1 MLISKIFSYN
11 RFYLSSSAKI
21 RINIE
26 CCVKA
31 VANSVFLLR
40 VILRGVRRSFE
51 QTKLLALSFGT
62 FCFIHYLCLD
72 KKKCLLS
79 AKLSLRSGIKI
90 LYMINERTNEQL
102 DLAWQFVERTGVNV
116 FLTGKAGTGKTTF
129 LRRLK
134 ERSPKRM
141 VVVAPTGVAAIN
153 AGGVTIHSF
162 FQFPL
167 APYIPGGSFN
177 TKDEKFRFSKE
188 KKNIIR
194 TLDLLVIDEISM
206 VRADLLDQIDAVL
219 RLHKDRHRPFGGVQL
234 LMIGDLSQLA
244 PVVKDS
250 EWTLLREYYRTPYF
264 FGSHALQQTQ
274 HVTIELTHIYR
285 QTDHAFIHIL
295 NEVRENRL
303 TPENLARLNSRVAAS
318 GKIKDESGK
327 SVNEGS
333 HPEDNCRLSSL
344 NFSLDEGTIRL
355 TTHNATANRY
365 NEECMD
371 ALKGVRFTFRADV
384 TGTFPESSYPAE
396 EKLVLKKGCQVM
408 FLKNDSQ
415 GSRYYNG
422 KLGIVSAIDAEHI
435 RVRGIDDGEEIEVEP
450 DVWTNARYVIDKET
464 KEIREEIEGEFR
476 QYPLRLAWAITV
488 HKSQGLTFDRAVLDV
503 NASFASGQVYVAL
516 SRCRTLEGLVLT
528 APLLPSSVRTDAV
541 VTDYMN
547 VELEQ
552 AQHTA
557 GHLTTFERDYY
568 LAMLTELFSFKT
580 LEADFHRMLRLID
593 EHLYKVYPLLLK
605 EYKQSDER
613 LAGEVTAVSATFYR
627 QYVAL
632 VMESADYT
640 SDSHLAERIRKAAV
654 YFRDKLNDL
663 IRPLVERAALDSD
676 NREVKERLT
685 EATYNLKQSFA
696 QKIHLL
702 TRVVDN
708 GFSVSAYLKD
718 KAIGLLSADTT
729 TKRERKRGKVDEKI
743 DVDRNADIR
752 HPRLF
757 HKLRAWRSKRAD
769 ELGRPVYG
777 VLTQKALI
785 GIVNELP
792 TSGRELLRM
801 PGFGKKSLEMFG
813 REILAIVEDYI
824 ENDLSP
830 IP

>member
-1 MLISKIFSYN
+1 MEKE
-11 RFYLSSSAKI
+11 SS
-21 RINIE
+21 
-26 CCVKA
+26 
-31 VANSVFLLR
+31 
-40 VILRGVRRSFE
+40 
-51 QTKLLALSFGT
+51 
-62 FCFIHYLCLD
+62 
-72 KKKCLLS
+72 
-79 AKLSLRSGIKI
+79 
-90 LYMINERTNEQL
+90 NEQL

-177 TKDEKFRFSKE
+177 AKDEKYRFSKE

-244 PVVKDS
+244 PVVKDG
-250 EWTLLREYYRTPYF
+250 EWSLLREYYHTPYF

-274 HVTIELTHIYR
+274 HVTIELTHVYR
-285 QTDHAFIHIL
+285 QTDRTFIDIL

-303 TPENLARLNSRVAAS
+303 TSESLARLNSRVDN
-318 GKIKDESGK
+318 GQLLTDG
-327 SVNEGS
+327 
-333 HPEDNCRLSSL
+333 HPEASSQ
-344 NFSLDEGTIRL
+344 FVDGTIRL

-365 NEECMD
+365 NEERMD
-371 ALKGVRFTFRADV
+371 ALKGVRFSFRADV

-422 KLGIVSAIDAEHI
+422 KLGIVSAIDAERI
-435 RVRGIDDGEEIEVEP
+435 CVRGIDDGEEIVVEP
-450 DVWTNARYVIDKET
+450 DVWTNARYVIDKDT

-503 NASFASGQVYVAL
+503 NAAFAAGQVYVAL
-516 SRCRTLEGLVLT
+516 SRCRSLEGLVLT
-528 APLLPSSVRTDAV
+528 APLSLSSVKTDAL

-557 GHLTTFERDYY
+557 GHLNALERDYY
-568 LAMLTELFSFKT
+568 LAMLTELFSFRT
-580 LEADFHRMLRLID
+580 LETDFHRMLRLID

-605 EYKQSDER
+605 EYKRADER
-613 LAGEVTAVSATFYR
+613 MAKEITAVSATFYR
-627 QYVAL
+627 QYAAL

-640 SDSHLAERIRKAAV
+640 ADKLLSERIHKAAG
-654 YFRDKLNDL
+654 YFLERLDDFMT
-663 IRPLVERAALDSD
+663 PLMERAALDSD
-676 NREVKERLT
+676 NKEVKERLT
-685 EATYNLKQSFA
+685 EAAYNLKQSFA
-696 QKIHLL
+696 QKRHLL
-702 TRVVDN
+702 ARVVEN
-708 GFSVSAYLKD
+708 GFNVSTYLKD
-718 KAIGLLSADTT
+718 KAVGLLNADQPA
-729 TKRERKRGKVDEKI
+729 KRERKKSAVPEKI
-743 DVDRNADIR
+743 EVDRNADIR

-757 HKLRAWRSKRAD
+757 LKLRAWRSERAD

-785 GIVNELP
+785 GITNELP

-813 REILAIVEDYI
+813 KEILAIVQEYI
-824 ENDLSP
+824 DDKVLL
-830 IP
+830 

>member
-1 MLISKIFSYN
+1 MK
-11 RFYLSSSAKI
+11 K
-21 RINIE
+21 
-26 CCVKA
+26 
-31 VANSVFLLR
+31 
-40 VILRGVRRSFE
+40 E
-51 QTKLLALSFGT
+51 Q
-62 FCFIHYLCLD
+62 
-72 KKKCLLS
+72 
-79 AKLSLRSGIKI
+79 
-90 LYMINERTNEQL
+90 ENEQL
-102 DLAWQFVERTGVNV
+102 ALAWQFVERTGVNV

-177 TKDEKFRFSKE
+177 TKDEKYRFSKE

-244 PVVKDS
+244 PVVKEG
-250 EWTLLREYYRTPYF
+250 EWALLREYYRTPYF

-274 HVTIELTHIYR
+274 HVTIELTHVYR
-285 QTDHAFIHIL
+285 QTDYTFIDIL

-303 TPENLARLNSRVAAS
+303 TAESLARLNSRV
-318 GKIKDESGK
+318 
-327 SVNEGS
+327 
-333 HPEDNCRLSSL
+333 DNRQQTEADSQFSIL
-344 NFSLDEGTIRL
+344 NSQFGDGTIRL

-365 NEECMD
+365 NEERMD
-371 ALKGVRFTFRADV
+371 ALKSIRFTFRADV
-384 TGTFPESSYPAE
+384 SGIFPESSYPAE

-422 KLGIVSAIDAEHI
+422 KLGIISHVDANTI
-435 RVRGIDDGEEIEVEP
+435 RVRGIDDGVEIEVEP

-464 KEIREEIEGEFR
+464 REIREEIEGEFR

-503 NASFASGQVYVAL
+503 NAAFAAGQVYVAL
-516 SRCRTLEGLVLT
+516 SRCRSLEGLVLT
-528 APLLPSSVRTDAV
+528 APLSPSSVRTDAV

-547 VELEQ
+547 VELAQ

-557 GHLTTFERDYY
+557 SHLTTLERDYY
-568 LAMLTELFSFKT
+568 LAMLTELFHFNT
-580 LEADFHRMLRLID
+580 LAADFHRMLRLID

-605 EYKQSDER
+605 EYKKADER
-613 LAGEVTAVSATFYR
+613 MAKEVTAVSDTFYR
-627 QYVAL
+627 QYATL
-632 VMESADYT
+632 VMESAHYATDKL
-640 SDSHLAERIRKAAV
+640 LAERIHKAAT
-654 YFRDKLNDL
+654 YFLERLDELLHPL
-663 IRPLVERAALDSD
+663 IERAALDSD
-676 NREVKERLT
+676 NREIKERLT
-685 EATYNLKQSFA
+685 EATYNLRQSFA
-696 QKIHLL
+696 QKRHLL
-702 TRVVDN
+702 ARVVEN

-718 KAIGLLSADTT
+718 KAIGLLNADQPS
-729 TKRERKRGKVDEKI
+729 KRERKKSVSPEKI
-743 DVDRNADIR
+743 EVDRNADIR

-757 HKLRAWRSKRAD
+757 HKLRAWRSARAD

-777 VLTQKALI
+777 VLTQKTLI

-792 TSGRELLRM
+792 TTGRDLLRM

-813 REILAIVEDYI
+813 HEILAIVEGYI
-824 ENDLSP
+824 EDGVE
-830 IP
+830 

>member
-1 MLISKIFSYN
+1 MKKVFEGME
-11 RFYLSSSAKI
+11 R
-21 RINIE
+21 E
-26 CCVKA
+26 
-31 VANSVFLLR
+31 NS
-40 VILRGVRRSFE
+40 
-51 QTKLLALSFGT
+51 
-62 FCFIHYLCLD
+62 
-72 KKKCLLS
+72 
-79 AKLSLRSGIKI
+79 
-90 LYMINERTNEQL
+90 NEHL
-102 DLAWQFVERTGVNV
+102 DLAWQLVERTGVNV

-177 TKDEKFRFSKE
+177 TKDEKYRFSKE

-244 PVVKDS
+244 PVVKEG
-250 EWTLLREYYRTPYF
+250 EWALLREYYRTPYF

-274 HVTIELTHIYR
+274 HVTIELTHVYR
-285 QTDHAFIHIL
+285 QTDHTFINIL

-303 TPENLARLNSRVAAS
+303 TPESLALLNSRVV
-318 GKIKDESGK
+318 ESGK
-327 SVNEGS
+327 MMAEGS
-333 HPEDNCRLSSL
+333 HPEDNCHLSSL
-344 NFSLDEGTIRL
+344 NFPLDSDGVIRL

-365 NEECMD
+365 NEERMD
-371 ALKGVRFTFRADV
+371 ALKGVRFSFRAQV
-384 TGTFPESSYPAE
+384 SGTFPESSYPAE

-422 KLGIVSAIDAEHI
+422 KLGIVSAVDAESI
-435 RVRGIDDGEEIEVEP
+435 CVRGIDDGEEIEVEP

-503 NASFASGQVYVAL
+503 NAAFAAGQVYVAL
-516 SRCRTLEGLVLT
+516 SRCRSLEGLVLT
-528 APLLPSSVRTDAV
+528 APLSPTSVKTDAL

-552 AQHTA
+552 ARHTA
-557 GHLTTFERDYY
+557 GHLPVLERDYY
-568 LAMLTELFSFKT
+568 LMMLTELFSFKT
-580 LEADFHRMLRLID
+580 LETDFHRMLRLID

-605 EYKQSDER
+605 MYKQADER
-613 LAGEVTAVSATFYR
+613 WGKEVASVAATFYR
-627 QYVAL
+627 QYTSL
-632 VMESADYT
+632 VMESADYAT
-640 SDSHLAERIRKAAV
+640 DPLLAERIHKAAT
-654 YFRDKLNDL
+654 YFVEKLDEL
-663 IRPLVERAALDSD
+663 LRPLIEYASLDSD

-685 EATYNLKQSFA
+685 EASYNFKQSFG
-696 QKIHLL
+696 QKHHLL
-702 TRVVDN
+702 TRVVAN
-708 GFSVSAYLKD
+708 GFNVATYLKD
-718 KAIGLLSADTT
+718 KAMGLLGADQA
-729 TKRERKRGKVDEKI
+729 TKRERTKSKAQEKI
-743 DVDRNADIR
+743 EVDRNADIR

-757 HKLRAWRSKRAD
+757 YKLRAWRNERAE
-769 ELGRPVYG
+769 ELGRPAYG

-785 GIVNELP
+785 GITNELP

-813 REILAIVEDYI
+813 KEILAIVQGYI
-824 ENDLSP
+824 DDGMEP
-830 IP
+830 

>member
-1 MLISKIFSYN
+1 MFFMSK
-11 RFYLSSSAKI
+11 AK
-21 RINIE
+21 
-26 CCVKA
+26 
-31 VANSVFLLR
+31 
-40 VILRGVRRSFE
+40 
-51 QTKLLALSFGT
+51 
-62 FCFIHYLCLD
+62 
-72 KKKCLLS
+72 
-79 AKLSLRSGIKI
+79 
-90 LYMINERTNEQL
+90 EREEGNAPL

-167 APYIPGGSFN
+167 APYIPGGAFN
-177 TKDEKFRFSKE
+177 AKDEKYRFSKE

-244 PVVKDS
+244 PVVKEN
-250 EWTLLREYYRTPYF
+250 EWTLLREYYHTPYF

-274 HVTIELTHIYR
+274 HVTIELTHVYR
-285 QTDHAFIHIL
+285 QTDHTFINIL

-303 TPENLARLNSRVAAS
+303 TSESLARLNSRV
-318 GKIKDESGK
+318 
-327 SVNEGS
+327 
-333 HPEDNCRLSSL
+333 DNRQQTEADSQ
-344 NFSLDEGTIRL
+344 FSIFNSQFGDGTIRL
-355 TTHNATANRY
+355 TTHNVTANRY
-365 NEECMD
+365 NEERMD
-371 ALKGVRFTFRADV
+371 ALKGVRFSFRAEV
-384 TGTFPESSYPAE
+384 SGNFPESSYPAE

-408 FLKNDSQ
+408 FLKNDAQ

-422 KLGIVSAIDAEHI
+422 KLGIVSAIDAERI
-435 RVRGIDDGEEIEVEP
+435 CVRGIDDGVEIEVEP

-503 NASFASGQVYVAL
+503 NAAFASGQVYVAL
-516 SRCRTLEGLVLT
+516 SRCRSLEGLVLT
-528 APLLPSSVRTDAV
+528 APLLAQSVKTDAL

-547 VELEQ
+547 MELEQ

-557 GHLTTFERDYY
+557 GHLTTLERDYY
-568 LAMLTELFSFKT
+568 LAMLTELFNFKT
-580 LEADFHRMLRLID
+580 LETDFRRMLRLID

-605 EYKQSDER
+605 EYKQADER
-613 LAGEVTAVSATFYR
+613 MAKEITAISVTFYR
-627 QYVAL
+627 QYSAL
-632 VMESADYT
+632 VLESTDYA
-640 SDSHLAERIRKAAV
+640 SDPLLAERIHKAAS
-654 YFRDKLNDL
+654 YFLERLDEFMA
-663 IRPLVERAALDSD
+663 PLTERASLDSD
-676 NREVKERLT
+676 NREVKERLA
-685 EATYNLKQSFA
+685 EATFNLKQSFT
-696 QKIHLL
+696 QKRYLL
-702 TRVVDN
+702 TRVVKN
-708 GFSVSAYLKD
+708 GFSVSTYLKD
-718 KAIGLLSADTT
+718 KAVGLLNAELPA
-729 TKRERKRGKVDEKI
+729 KKERKKGAASEKVE
-743 DVDRNADIR
+743 VDRHADIR

-757 HKLRAWRSKRAD
+757 HKLRVWRNMRAE
-769 ELGRPVYG
+769 ELGRPAYG

-785 GIVNELP
+785 GITNELP

-813 REILAIVEDYI
+813 REILAIVDEYI
-824 ENDLSP
+824 EDGMQP
-830 IP
+830 

>member
-1 MLISKIFSYN
+1 MGQDII
-11 RFYLSSSAKI
+11 
-21 RINIE
+21 
-26 CCVKA
+26 
-31 VANSVFLLR
+31 
-40 VILRGVRRSFE
+40 
-51 QTKLLALSFGT
+51 
-62 FCFIHYLCLD
+62 
-72 KKKCLLS
+72 
-79 AKLSLRSGIKI
+79 
-90 LYMINERTNEQL
+90 NEQL

-177 TKDEKFRFSKE
+177 TKDEKYRFSKE

-219 RLHKDRHRPFGGVQL
+219 RLHKDRHRPFGGGPL
-234 LMIGDLSQLA
+234 LMIGDLRQLA

-250 EWTLLREYYRTPYF
+250 EWSLLREYYHTPYF

-274 HVTIELTHIYR
+274 HVTIELTHVYR
-285 QTDHAFIHIL
+285 QTDRTFIDIL

-303 TPENLARLNSRVAAS
+303 TSESLVRLNSRVAYGQQTGTNS
-318 GKIKDESGK
+318 EIRNQK
-327 SVNEGS
+327 SEIIEGV
-333 HPEDNCRLSSL
+333 
-344 NFSLDEGTIRL
+344 IRL

-365 NEECMD
+365 NEERMD
-371 ALKGVRFTFRADV
+371 ALKGVRFSFRADV

-422 KLGIVSAIDAEHI
+422 KLGVVSAIDAERI
-435 RVRGIDDGEEIEVEP
+435 CVRGIDDGEEIVVEP

-503 NASFASGQVYVAL
+503 NAAFAAGQVYVAL
-516 SRCRTLEGLVLT
+516 SRCRSLEGLVLT
-528 APLLPSSVRTDAV
+528 APLSLSSVKTDAL

-557 GHLTTFERDYY
+557 GHLTALERDYY
-568 LAMLTELFSFKT
+568 LMMLTELFNFKT

-605 EYKQSDER
+605 EYKRADER
-613 LAGEVTAVSATFYR
+613 MTKEITAVSAVFYR
-627 QYVAL
+627 QYAAL
-632 VMESADYT
+632 VMESPDYAADRL
-640 SDSHLAERIRKAAV
+640 LAERIHKAAS
-654 YFRDKLNDL
+654 YFLERLDDFMG
-663 IRPLVERAALDSD
+663 PLMERAALDSD
-676 NREVKERLT
+676 NKEVKERLT
-685 EATYNLKQSFA
+685 EAAYNLKQSFA
-696 QKIHLL
+696 QKRHLL
-702 TRVVDN
+702 ARVVEN
-708 GFSVSAYLKD
+708 GFNVSTYLKD
-718 KAIGLLSADTT
+718 KAVGLLNADQPA
-729 TKRERKRGKVDEKI
+729 KRERKKGTVPEKI
-743 DVDRNADIR
+743 EVDRNADIR

-757 HKLRAWRSKRAD
+757 HKLRAWRSERAE

-785 GIVNELP
+785 GIANELP
-792 TSGRELLRM
+792 TSDRELLRM

-813 REILAIVEDYI
+813 REILAIVREYL
-824 ENDLSP
+824 EN
-830 IP
+830 

>member
-1 MLISKIFSYN
+1 MK
-11 RFYLSSSAKI
+11 K
-21 RINIE
+21 
-26 CCVKA
+26 
-31 VANSVFLLR
+31 
-40 VILRGVRRSFE
+40 E
-51 QTKLLALSFGT
+51 Q
-62 FCFIHYLCLD
+62 
-72 KKKCLLS
+72 
-79 AKLSLRSGIKI
+79 
-90 LYMINERTNEQL
+90 ENEQL
-102 DLAWQFVERTGVNV
+102 ALAWQFVERTGVNV

-177 TKDEKFRFSKE
+177 AKDEKFRFSKE

-244 PVVKDS
+244 PVVKES
-250 EWTLLREYYRTPYF
+250 EWALLREYYRTPYF
-264 FGSHALQQTQ
+264 FGSHALQQTR
-274 HVTIELTHIYR
+274 HVTIELTHVYR
-285 QTDHAFIHIL
+285 QTDRAFIDIL

-303 TPENLARLNSRVAAS
+303 MAESLARLNSRVI
-318 GKIKDESGK
+318 G
-327 SVNEGS
+327 EGS
-333 HPEDNCRLSSL
+333 YGGRNNSEFKIQNSELA
-344 NFSLDEGTIRL
+344 EGTIRL

-365 NEECMD
+365 NEERMD
-371 ALKGVRFTFRADV
+371 ALKSIRFTFRADV
-384 TGTFPESSYPAE
+384 SGIFPESSYPAE

-422 KLGIVSAIDAEHI
+422 KLGIISHVDANTI
-435 RVRGIDDGEEIEVEP
+435 RVRGIDDGVEIEVEP

-503 NASFASGQVYVAL
+503 NAAFAAGQVYVAL
-516 SRCRTLEGLVLT
+516 SRCRSLEGLVLT
-528 APLLPSSVRTDAV
+528 APLSPSSVRTDAV

-547 VELEQ
+547 VELAQ

-557 GHLTTFERDYY
+557 SHLTTLERDYY
-568 LAMLTELFSFKT
+568 LAMLTELFHFNT
-580 LEADFHRMLRLID
+580 LAADFHRMLRLID

-605 EYKQSDER
+605 EYKKADER
-613 LAGEVTAVSATFYR
+613 MAKEVTAVSDTFYR
-627 QYVAL
+627 QYATL
-632 VMESADYT
+632 VMESAHYATDKL
-640 SDSHLAERIRKAAV
+640 LAERIHKAAT
-654 YFRDKLNDL
+654 YFLERLDELL
-663 IRPLVERAALDSD
+663 RPLIERAALDSD
-676 NREVKERLT
+676 NREIKERLT
-685 EATYNLKQSFA
+685 EATYNLRQSFA
-696 QKIHLL
+696 QKRHLL
-702 TRVVDN
+702 ARVVEN

-718 KAIGLLSADTT
+718 KAIGLLNADQPS
-729 TKRERKRGKVDEKI
+729 KRERKKSVSPEKI
-743 DVDRNADIR
+743 EVDRNADIR

-757 HKLRAWRSKRAD
+757 HKLRAWRSARAD

-777 VLTQKALI
+777 VLTQKTLI

-792 TSGRELLRM
+792 TTGRDLLRM

-813 REILAIVEDYI
+813 HEILAIVEGYI
-824 ENDLSP
+824 EDGVE
-830 IP
+830 

>member
-1 MLISKIFSYN
+1 MK
-11 RFYLSSSAKI
+11 K
-21 RINIE
+21 
-26 CCVKA
+26 
-31 VANSVFLLR
+31 
-40 VILRGVRRSFE
+40 E
-51 QTKLLALSFGT
+51 QS
-62 FCFIHYLCLD
+62 
-72 KKKCLLS
+72 
-79 AKLSLRSGIKI
+79 
-90 LYMINERTNEQL
+90 NEQL
-102 DLAWQFVERTGVNV
+102 DLAWQLVERTGVNV

-177 TKDEKFRFSKE
+177 TKDEKYRFSKE

-244 PVVKDS
+244 PVVKEG
-250 EWTLLREYYRTPYF
+250 EWVLLREYYRTPYF

-274 HVTIELTHIYR
+274 HVTIELTHVYR
-285 QTDHAFIHIL
+285 QTDHTFINIL

-303 TPENLARLNSRVAAS
+303 TSESLARLNSRV
-318 GKIKDESGK
+318 
-327 SVNEGS
+327 
-333 HPEDNCRLSSL
+333 DNRQQTEADSQ
-344 NFSLDEGTIRL
+344 FSIFNSQFGDGTIRL

-365 NEECMD
+365 NEERMD
-371 ALKGVRFTFRADV
+371 ALKGVRFSFKAQV
-384 TGTFPESSYPAE
+384 SGTFPESSYPAE

-422 KLGIVSAIDAEHI
+422 KLGIVSAIDAERI
-435 RVRGIDDGEEIEVEP
+435 CVCGIDDGVEIEVEP

-503 NASFASGQVYVAL
+503 NAAFAAGQVYVAL
-516 SRCRTLEGLVLT
+516 SRCRSLEGLVLT
-528 APLLPSSVRTDAV
+528 APLSLSSVKTDAL

-557 GHLTTFERDYY
+557 GHLPVLERDYY
-568 LAMLTELFSFKT
+568 LMMLTELFSFKT
-580 LEADFHRMLRLID
+580 LETDFHRMLRLID

-605 EYKQSDER
+605 MYKQADER
-613 LAGEVTAVSATFYR
+613 MGKEIASVAATFYR
-627 QYVAL
+627 QYTSL
-632 VMESADYT
+632 VIESTDYAT
-640 SDSHLAERIRKAAV
+640 DPLLAERIHKAAA
-654 YFRDKLNDL
+654 YFVEKLDEL
-663 IRPLVERAALDSD
+663 LRPLIEYAALDSD

-685 EATYNLKQSFA
+685 EASYNFKQSFA
-696 QKIHLL
+696 QKHHLL
-702 TRVVDN
+702 TRVVAN
-708 GFSVSAYLKD
+708 GFNVSTYLKD
-718 KAIGLLSADTT
+718 KAMGLLGADQA
-729 TKRERKRGKVDEKI
+729 TKRERTKSKAQEKI
-743 DVDRNADIR
+743 EVDRNADIR

-757 HKLRAWRSKRAD
+757 HKLRAWRNERAE
-769 ELGRPVYG
+769 ELGRPAYG

-785 GIVNELP
+785 GITNELP
-792 TSGRELLRM
+792 ISGRELLRM

-813 REILAIVEDYI
+813 REILAIVQEYLD
-824 ENDLSP
+824 DGMQP
-830 IP
+830 

>member
-1 MLISKIFSYN
+1 MGRKFTYMN
-11 RFYLSSSAKI
+11 
-21 RINIE
+21 N
-26 CCVKA
+26 
-31 VANSVFLLR
+31 
-40 VILRGVRRSFE
+40 E
-51 QTKLLALSFGT
+51 Q
-62 FCFIHYLCLD
+62 
-72 KKKCLLS
+72 
-79 AKLSLRSGIKI
+79 
-90 LYMINERTNEQL
+90 TNEQL
-102 DLAWQFVERTGVNV
+102 DLAWQFIERTGVNV

-177 TKDEKFRFSKE
+177 AKDEKYRFSKE

-244 PVVKDS
+244 PVVKES
-250 EWTLLREYYRTPYF
+250 EWALLREYYRTPYF

-274 HVTIELTHIYR
+274 HVTIELTHVYR
-285 QTDHAFIHIL
+285 QTDHTFINIL

-303 TPENLARLNSRVAAS
+303 TAESLARLNSRVVNTTS
-318 GKIKDESGK
+318 CES
-327 SVNEGS
+327 VILNECEGS
-333 HPEDNCRLSSL
+333 RNGLREILRCAQNDTIG
-344 NFSLDEGTIRL
+344 EGADGVIRL

-365 NEECMD
+365 NEERMD
-371 ALKGVRFTFRADV
+371 ALKSIRFSFRADV
-384 TGTFPESSYPAE
+384 SGTFPESSYPAE
-396 EKLVLKKGCQVM
+396 ETLVLKKGCQVM

-422 KLGIVSAIDAEHI
+422 KLGIVSYVDGKSI
-435 RVRGIDDGEEIEVEP
+435 RVCGLDDGEEIEVEP

-476 QYPLRLAWAITV
+476 QFPLRLAWAITV
-488 HKSQGLTFDRAVLDV
+488 HKSQGLTFDRAVVDI
-503 NASFASGQVYVAL
+503 NAAFASGQVYVAL
-516 SRCRTLEGLVLT
+516 SRCRSLEGLVLT
-528 APLLPSSVRTDAV
+528 APLSLSSVKTDAV

-557 GHLTTFERDYY
+557 SHLTMLERDYY
-568 LAMLTELFSFKT
+568 LAMLTELFSFKA
-580 LEADFHRMLRLID
+580 LEVDFHRMLRLID

-605 EYKQSDER
+605 EYKQTDER
-613 LAGEVTAVSATFYR
+613 LAKEITAVAANFYR
-627 QYVAL
+627 QYATL
-632 VMESADYT
+632 VMESADYAT
-640 SDSHLAERIRKAAV
+640 NPHLAERIHKAAT
-654 YFRDKLNDL
+654 YFLERLDEL
-663 IRPLVERAALDSD
+663 IQSLAERAALDSD
-676 NREVKERLT
+676 NKEVKERLT
-685 EATYNLKQSFA
+685 EAAYNFKQSFL
-696 QKIHLL
+696 QKRHLL
-702 TRVVDN
+702 SRVVEN
-708 GFSVSAYLKD
+708 GFSVSTYLKD
-718 KAIGLLSADTT
+718 KAIGTLNADAPA
-729 TKRERKRGKVDEKI
+729 KRERAKSKAAEKI
-743 DVDRNADIR
+743 EVSRDADIR

-757 HKLRAWRSKRAD
+757 HKLRAWRSARAD

-813 REILAIVEDYI
+813 REILAIVEEYMADAK
-824 ENDLSP
+824 
-830 IP
+830 

>member
-1 MLISKIFSYN
+1 MSW
-11 RFYLSSSAKI
+11 
-21 RINIE
+21 
-26 CCVKA
+26 
-31 VANSVFLLR
+31 
-40 VILRGVRRSFE
+40 G
-51 QTKLLALSFGT
+51 
-62 FCFIHYLCLD
+62 LD
-72 KKKCLLS
+72 
-79 AKLSLRSGIKI
+79 
-90 LYMINERTNEQL
+90 NEPL

-177 TKDEKFRFSKE
+177 AKDEKYRFSKE

-244 PVVKDS
+244 PVVKES
-250 EWTLLREYYRTPYF
+250 EWALLREYYRTPYF

-274 HVTIELTHIYR
+274 HVTIELTHVYR
-285 QTDHAFIHIL
+285 QSDQAFINIL

-303 TPENLARLNSRVAAS
+303 TPESLARLNSRVAYGQQAGTNS
-318 GKIKDESGK
+318 EIRNQNSEII
-327 SVNEGS
+327 EGV
-333 HPEDNCRLSSL
+333 
-344 NFSLDEGTIRL
+344 IRL

-365 NEECMD
+365 NEERMD
-371 ALKGVRFTFRADV
+371 ALKGIRFSFRAEV

-422 KLGIVSAIDAEHI
+422 KLGIVSAIDAQRI
-435 RVRGIDDGEEIEVEP
+435 CVRGIDDGEEIVVEP
-450 DVWTNARYVIDKET
+450 DVWTNARYVIDRET

-503 NASFASGQVYVAL
+503 NAAFAAGQVYVAL
-516 SRCRTLEGLVLT
+516 SRCRSLEGLVLT
-528 APLLPSSVRTDAV
+528 APLSLSSVKTDAL

-557 GHLTTFERDYY
+557 GHLTALERDYY
-568 LAMLTELFSFKT
+568 LAMLTELFNFKT
-580 LEADFHRMLRLID
+580 LETDFHRMLRLID

-605 EYKQSDER
+605 EYKLADER
-613 LAGEVTAVSATFYR
+613 MAKEITAVSAAFYR
-627 QYVAL
+627 QYAAL
-632 VMESADYT
+632 VMESADYAA
-640 SDSHLAERIRKAAV
+640 DKLLAGRIHKAAS
-654 YFRDKLNDL
+654 YFLERLDDL
-663 IRPLVERAALDSD
+663 MRPLMERAALDSD
-676 NREVKERLT
+676 NKEVKERLA
-685 EATYNLKQSFA
+685 EAAYNLKQSFG
-696 QKIHLL
+696 QKRHLL
-702 TRVVDN
+702 ARVVEN
-708 GFSVSAYLKD
+708 GFNVSAYLKD
-718 KAIGLLSADTT
+718 KAMGLLSTDQLV
-729 TKRERKRGKVDEKI
+729 KRERKKSAVPEKI
-743 DVDRNADIR
+743 EVDRNADIR

-757 HKLRAWRSKRAD
+757 HKLRAWRSERAD

-785 GIVNELP
+785 GIANELP

-813 REILAIVEDYI
+813 REILAIVQEYL
-824 ENDLSP
+824 EN
-830 IP
+830 

>member
-1 MLISKIFSYN
+1 MKKGQEN
-11 RFYLSSSAKI
+11 
-21 RINIE
+21 E
-26 CCVKA
+26 P
-31 VANSVFLLR
+31 
-40 VILRGVRRSFE
+40 
-51 QTKLLALSFGT
+51 LA
-62 FCFIHYLCLD
+62 
-72 KKKCLLS
+72 
-79 AKLSLRSGIKI
+79 
-90 LYMINERTNEQL
+90 
-102 DLAWQFVERTGVNV
+102 LAWQFVERTGVNV

-129 LRRLK
+129 LRQLK

-177 TKDEKFRFSKE
+177 AKDEKFRFSKE
-188 KKNIIR
+188 KKNILR
-194 TLDLLVIDEISM
+194 TIDLLVIDEISM

-250 EWTLLREYYRTPYF
+250 EWALLREYYRTPYF

-274 HVTIELTHIYR
+274 HVTIELTHVYR
-285 QTDHAFIHIL
+285 QTDYTFINIL

-303 TPENLARLNSRVAAS
+303 TAESLARLNSRV
-318 GKIKDESGK
+318 IKTESRENVILNE
-327 SVNEGS
+327 SEGS
-333 HPEDNCRLSSL
+333 RDGLREIFRCAQNDTVKDNSP
-344 NFSLDEGTIRL
+344 FGEGAIRL

-365 NEECMD
+365 NEERMD
-371 ALKGVRFTFRADV
+371 ALKGVRFTFKAEV
-384 TGTFPESSYPAE
+384 SGTFPESSYPAE
-396 EKLVLKKGCQVM
+396 ETLVLKKGCQVM
-408 FLKNDSQ
+408 FLKNDSR

-422 KLGIVSAIDAEHI
+422 KLGIVSAVDAGRI
-435 RVRGIDDGEEIEVEP
+435 CVRGIDDDVEIEVEP
-450 DVWTNARYVIDKET
+450 DVWTNAHYVIDKES

-503 NASFASGQVYVAL
+503 NAAFAAGQVYVAL
-516 SRCRTLEGLVLT
+516 SRCRSLEGLVLT
-528 APLLPSSVRTDAV
+528 APLSLSSVKTDAM

-552 AQHTA
+552 ARHTA
-557 GHLTTFERDYY
+557 GHLVALQRDYY
-568 LAMLTELFSFKT
+568 LAMLTELFSFNAV
-580 LEADFHRMLRLID
+580 EADFYRMMRLID

-605 EYKQSDER
+605 EYKQTAER
-613 LAGEVTAVSATFYR
+613 LAKEVTAVSATFYR
-627 QYVAL
+627 QYTTLVA
-632 VMESADYT
+632 EASDYAN
-640 SDSHLAERIRKAAV
+640 DALLAERIHKAAT
-654 YFRDKLNDL
+654 YFVEKMDEL
-663 IRPLVERAALDSD
+663 IRPLIERTDLDSD
-676 NREVKERLT
+676 NKEIRERIT
-685 EATYNLKQSFA
+685 EAAYNLKQSVA
-696 QKIHLL
+696 QKRHLL
-702 TRVVDN
+702 ARVTEK
-708 GFSVSAYLKD
+708 GFSVSSYLKD
-718 KAIGLLSADTT
+718 KAVGMLNAEQPA
-729 TKRERKRGKVDEKI
+729 KRERKKNRAEVKI
-743 DVDRNADIR
+743 EVDRNADIR

-757 HKLRAWRSKRAD
+757 HRLRAWRNGRAE

-813 REILAIVEDYI
+813 REILAIVEEYV
-824 ENDLSP
+824 EELRVKS
-830 IP
+830 

>member
-1 MLISKIFSYN
+1 MKSKGMS
-11 RFYLSSSAKI
+11 K
-21 RINIE
+21 
-26 CCVKA
+26 
-31 VANSVFLLR
+31 
-40 VILRGVRRSFE
+40 E
-51 QTKLLALSFGT
+51 Q
-62 FCFIHYLCLD
+62 
-72 KKKCLLS
+72 
-79 AKLSLRSGIKI
+79 
-90 LYMINERTNEQL
+90 TNEQL

-177 TKDEKFRFSKE
+177 SKDEKYRFSKE

-244 PVVKDS
+244 PVVKDG
-250 EWTLLREYYRTPYF
+250 EWTLLREYYHTPYF
-264 FGSHALQQTQ
+264 FGSHALQQTR
-274 HVTIELTHIYR
+274 HVTIELTHVYR
-285 QTDHAFIHIL
+285 QTDRTFINIL
-295 NEVRENRL
+295 NEVRENCL
-303 TPENLARLNSRVAAS
+303 TPESLALLNSRVDGQQTEVNS
-318 GKIKDESGK
+318 EFKIQNSEFTD
-327 SVNEGS
+327 
-333 HPEDNCRLSSL
+333 
-344 NFSLDEGTIRL
+344 GTIRL

-365 NEECMD
+365 NEERMD
-371 ALKGVRFTFRADV
+371 ALKGIRFSFKAKV
-384 TGTFPESSYPAE
+384 AGTFPESSYPAE
-396 EKLVLKKGCQVM
+396 ETLVLKKGCQVM

-422 KLGIVSAIDAEHI
+422 KLGIVSAVDGKRIC
-435 RVRGIDDGEEIEVEP
+435 VRGIDDNVEIEVEP

-503 NASFASGQVYVAL
+503 NAAFASGQVYVAL
-516 SRCRTLEGLVLT
+516 SRCRSLEGLVLT
-528 APLLPSSVRTDAV
+528 APLSPSSVKTDLL

-547 VELEQ
+547 AELEQ

-557 GHLTTFERDYY
+557 GHLSTLERDYY
-568 LAMLTELFSFKT
+568 LLMLTELFSFKT

-605 EYKQSDER
+605 MYKQADGRFSKEI
-613 LAGEVTAVSATFYR
+613 TAVAATFYR
-627 QYVAL
+627 QYSTL
-632 VMESADYT
+632 VIDSPDYT
-640 SDSHLAERIRKAAV
+640 TDELLAERIHKAAT
-654 YFRDKLNDL
+654 YFIDKLDDFL
-663 IRPLVERAALDSD
+663 RPLVEHTSIDSD
-676 NREVKERLT
+676 NQEIKERLT
-685 EATYNLKQSFA
+685 EATYNFKQSFA
-696 QKIHLL
+696 QKHYLL
-702 TRVVDN
+702 TRVIAN
-708 GFSVSAYLKD
+708 GFNVSTYLKD
-718 KAIGLLSADTT
+718 KAIGLLNADQSA
-729 TKRERKRGKVDEKI
+729 KRSAKSKPSEKI
-743 DVDRNADIR
+743 EVDRNSDIR
-752 HPRLF
+752 HPKLF
-757 HKLRAWRSKRAD
+757 RNLRAWRALRAE
-769 ELGRPVYG
+769 ELGRPAYG

-785 GIVNELP
+785 GITNELP

-813 REILAIVEDYI
+813 KDILAIVQEYI
-824 ENDLSP
+824 EEEN
-830 IP
+830 IEEKNFIGTFH

>member
-1 MLISKIFSYN
+1 ME
-11 RFYLSSSAKI
+11 R
-21 RINIE
+21 E
-26 CCVKA
+26 
-31 VANSVFLLR
+31 NS
-40 VILRGVRRSFE
+40 
-51 QTKLLALSFGT
+51 
-62 FCFIHYLCLD
+62 
-72 KKKCLLS
+72 
-79 AKLSLRSGIKI
+79 
-90 LYMINERTNEQL
+90 NEHL
-102 DLAWQFVERTGVNV
+102 DLAWQLVERTGVNV

-177 TKDEKFRFSKE
+177 TKDEKYRFSKE

-244 PVVKDS
+244 PVVKEG
-250 EWTLLREYYRTPYF
+250 EWALLREYYRTPYF

-274 HVTIELTHIYR
+274 HVTIELTHVYR
-285 QTDHAFIHIL
+285 QTDHTFINIL

-303 TPENLARLNSRVAAS
+303 TPESLALLNSRVV
-318 GKIKDESGK
+318 ESGK
-327 SVNEGS
+327 MMAEGS
-333 HPEDNCRLSSL
+333 RPEDNFHLSSF
-344 NFSLDEGTIRL
+344 NFPLDSDGSIRL

-365 NEECMD
+365 NEERMD
-371 ALKGVRFTFRADV
+371 ALKGVRFSFRAQV
-384 TGTFPESSYPAE
+384 SGTFPESSYPAE

-422 KLGIVSAIDAEHI
+422 KLGIVSAVDAESI
-435 RVRGIDDGEEIEVEP
+435 CVRGIDDGEEIEVEP

-503 NASFASGQVYVAL
+503 NAAFAAGQVYVAL
-516 SRCRTLEGLVLT
+516 SRCRSLEGLVLT
-528 APLLPSSVRTDAV
+528 APLSPTSVKTDAL

-552 AQHTA
+552 ARHTA
-557 GHLTTFERDYY
+557 GHLPALERDYY
-568 LAMLTELFSFKT
+568 LMMLTELFSFKT
-580 LEADFHRMLRLID
+580 LETDFHRMLRLID

-605 EYKQSDER
+605 MYKQADER
-613 LAGEVTAVSATFYR
+613 WGKEVASVAATFYR
-627 QYVAL
+627 QYTSL
-632 VMESADYT
+632 VMESPDYAT
-640 SDSHLAERIRKAAV
+640 DSLLAERIHKAAT
-654 YFRDKLNDL
+654 YFVEKLDEL
-663 IRPLVERAALDSD
+663 LRPLIEYASLDSD

-685 EATYNLKQSFA
+685 EASYNFKQSFG
-696 QKIHLL
+696 QKHHLL
-702 TRVVDN
+702 TRVVAN
-708 GFSVSAYLKD
+708 GFNVATYLKD
-718 KAIGLLSADTT
+718 KAMGLLGADQTA
-729 TKRERKRGKVDEKI
+729 KRERTKSKAQEKI
-743 DVDRNADIR
+743 EVDRNADIR

-757 HKLRAWRSKRAD
+757 YKLRAWRSERAD
-769 ELGRPVYG
+769 ELGRPAYG

-785 GIVNELP
+785 GITNELP

-813 REILAIVEDYI
+813 KEILAIVQGYI
-824 ENDLSP
+824 DDGMEP
-830 IP
+830 